1 MVAHVC
7 HGQFFYIDD
16 QESKYWLQTNFS
28 SFNKLDIFPSN
39 KWLTYGINKNIRQK
53 EGHSFG
59 AFIHLKNQNNLKGII
74 QNILSIEK
82 KKLNDK

>member
-28 SFNKLDIFPSN
+28 SFNKSDIFPSN

-59 AFIHLKNQNNLKGII
+59 ATEQNPT
-74 QNILSIEK
+74 
-82 KKLNDK
+82 KLQLDTFFQGYSSERVT